1 MLAMVYLIAHV
12 DRTNIGNAR
21 IEGLEKELQLTSM
34 QWSFVLAIFF
44 IPYVL
49 LGKSRLC
56 CFSSSVP
63 QPPSDHETFRN
74 PQQHGH

>member
-34 QWSFVLAIFF
+34 QWSFVLSIFF

-49 LGKSRLC
+49 LGKSRSLLLFIIC
-56 CFSSSVP
+56 SSA
-63 QPPSDHETFRN
+63 PSE
-74 PQQHGH
+74 Q